1 MKLEAVD
8 PRNVNSVCIATV
20 VGVLGSRLR
29 LRLDGSDNKNDFWR
43 LVDSSEIKAV
53 GHCEANG
60 GMLQPPLGFRMN
72 ASSWPTFLS
81 KTLHGAEMAP
91 TEIFQPEPKTPKR
104 NIFKVGHKLEAVDKK
119 NPQLICCAT
128 VAAVKDDE
136 IHVTFDGWRGAFDYW
151 CKYDSRDIFTVGW
164 CAKSCH
170 PMQPP
175 GHKGRFDSTSSR
187 QRHARVNYT
196 LAQDK
201 ELKEATPVTAHF
213 HTQCKPGPFINPLK
227 LPVILTGPSH
237 QSLAKLCLQEVLS
250 ACRDTSQ
257 LSPVLFGME
266 GEVHIVTASSKNF
279 TVKIPVF
286 TKEKA
291 DEEMKGF
298 LESLMGACH
307 ACKNLITL
315 ELEPEQCEKCSGNE
329 NTPAHQQTVSS
340 ATPPKRQSKG
350 TESPIPK
357 RKKLSFPDSEPSTPV
372 TAPSTSVST
381 NSKTSSAKEAKPAA
395 TPIATTKHETKI
407 KEERVTPEL
416 PTFPEPETPQS
427 AGMGERSSEADLDKS
442 MDRPSSSASSPGPL
456 IPSGNINDWKIE
468 DVIQY
473 ISTAD
478 SSLAVHA
485 DLFRRHVSASN
496 IFVNVN
502 SCDFFQ
508 EIDGKALLLL
518 NSEMMMKYMDIK
530 LGPALKICNLVE
542 KVNNRSNRHRHMSH

>member
-8 PRNVNSVCIATV
+8 PRNVNSICIATV

-43 LVDSSEIKAV
+43 LVDSSEITPV
-53 GHCEANG
+53 GDCERSG

-91 TEIFQPEPKTPKR
+91 AEIFQPEPKTPKK
-104 NIFKVGHKLEAVDKK
+104 NFFKVGHKLEAVDKK

-151 CKYDSRDIFTVGW
+151 CKYDSRDIFAVGW

-175 GHKGRFDSTSSR
+175 GHKGRFDSISSR
-187 QRHARVNYT
+187 QRHARINYS
-196 LAQDK
+196 LADK

-286 TKEKA
+286 TRDKA
-291 DEEMKGF
+291 DDEMKGF

-315 ELEPEQCEKCSGNE
+315 SREPEQCEKCSGNE
-329 NTPAHQQTVSS
+329 NTPAHMTSTQS
-340 ATPPKRQSKG
+340 TPPKRQTKG
-350 TESPIPK
+350 SDSPIPK
-357 RKKLSFPDSEPSTPV
+357 RKKLSFPDSEPSTLISVPSSS
-372 TAPSTSVST
+372 APASAS
-381 NSKTSSAKEAKPAA
+381 NSKSSIVKEAKPAL
-395 TPIATTKHETKI
+395 TPVASSPQEIKI

-416 PTFPEPETPQS
+416 PTFEPETPQS
-427 AGMGERSSEADLDKS
+427 AGMGGRASDVDMDKS
-442 MDRPSSSASSPGPL
+442 MDCPSSSASSPGPS

-485 DLFRRHVSASN
+485 DLFRRHVSS
-496 IFVNVN
+496 
-502 SCDFFQ
+502 S
-508 EIDGKALLLL
+508 
-518 NSEMMMKYMDIK
+518 MMDE
-530 LGPALKICNLVE
+530 P
-542 KVNNRSNRHRHMSH
+542 

>member
-1 MKLEAVD
+1 MPAPPECFKQALLPPKNDYKIGMKLEAVD
-8 PRNVNSVCIATV
+8 PRNVNSICIATV

-43 LVDSSEIKAV
+43 LVDSSEIKPV
-53 GHCEANG
+53 GYCETNK

-72 ASSWPTFLS
+72 ASSWPSFLS
-81 KTLHGAEMAP
+81 KTLHDAEMAP
-91 TEIFQPEPKTPKR
+91 EEVFQPEPKTPKR
-104 NIFKVGHKLEAVDKK
+104 NLFKVGHKLEAVDKK

-151 CKYDSRDIFTVGW
+151 CKYDTRDIFPVGW

-201 ELKEATPVTAHF
+201 ELKEATPVTAYF
-213 HTQCKPGPFINPLK
+213 HTQCKAGPFINPLK
-227 LPVILTGPSH
+227 LPAILTGPSH
-237 QSLAKLCLQEVLS
+237 QSLAKLCIQEILS

-257 LSPVLFGME
+257 LSPVLFNMD

-279 TVKIPVF
+279 TVKIPPF
-286 TKEKA
+286 TKEKG
-291 DEEMKGF
+291 DEEIKGF
-298 LESLMGACH
+298 LESLLNACH
-307 ACKNLITL
+307 ACKNLISL
-315 ELEPEQCEKCSGNE
+315 SLEPEQCEKCSEKVE
-329 NTPAHQQTVSS
+329 NVSMNAS
-340 ATPPKRQSKG
+340 SSNAPSSTPPKRQTKG
-350 TESPIPK
+350 TDSPIPK
-357 RKKLSFPDSEPSTPV
+357 RKKLNFSEIESSTPI
-372 TAPSTSVST
+372 
-381 NSKTSSAKEAKPAA
+381 SAAVKHSLKDAKPIVS
-395 TPIATTKHETKI
+395 PIVSNIQETKI

-427 AGMGERSSEADLDKS
+427 SAEMRGVRGDMMLDAEK
-442 MDRPSSSASSPGPL
+442 REVECPSSSALSPT

-485 DLFRRHVSASN
+485 DLFRRHVS
-496 IFVNVN
+496 
-502 SCDFFQ
+502 
-508 EIDGKALLLL
+508 E
-518 NSEMMMKYMDIK
+518 K
-530 LGPALKICNLVE
+530 LIECLCE
-542 KVNNRSNRHRHMSH
+542 F

>member
-8 PRNVNSVCIATV
+8 PRNVNSICIATV
-20 VGVLGSRLR
+20 VGVLGSRLK

-53 GHCEANG
+53 GHCERNG

-72 ASSWPTFLS
+72 ASSWPMFLS

-91 TEIFQPEPKTPKR
+91 TEIFQPEPKTPKQ
-104 NIFKVGHKLEAVDKK
+104 NFFEIGLKLEAVDKK

-128 VAAVKDDE
+128 VSEMKDDE

-151 CKYDSRDIFTVGW
+151 CRYDSRDIFAVGW
-164 CAKSCH
+164 CAKSLH

-175 GHKGRFDSTSSR
+175 GHKGRFDASSSR

-196 LAQDK
+196 IAQDK

-213 HTQCKPGPFINPLK
+213 HTKCKSGRFINPSK

-237 QSLAKLCLQEVLS
+237 QSLARLCLQEVLS
-250 ACRDTSQ
+250 ACHDTSQ
-257 LSPVLFGME
+257 LSHVLFEMK
-266 GEVHIVTASSKNF
+266 GEAHILTASSKNF

-286 TKEKA
+286 TKDKA
-291 DEEMKGF
+291 DQEMKSF
-298 LESLMGACH
+298 LESLMAACH

-315 ELEPEQCEKCSGNE
+315 SREPEQCEKCIGND
-329 NTPAHQQTVSS
+329 NTLAHHTSTPV
-340 ATPPKRQSKG
+340 TPPKRQSKG
-350 TESPIPK
+350 TDSPIPK
-357 RKKLSFPDSEPSTPV
+357 RKKLSFHDSEPSTPV
-372 TAPSTSVST
+372 TASTTATSS
-381 NSKTSSAKEAKPAA
+381 SAKTSANAKASSAKEARPAV
-395 TPIATTKHETKI
+395 TPLVTITSPQEIKI

-427 AGMGERSSEADLDKS
+427 AGMGGRALDNDLDKS
-442 MDRPSSSASSPGPL
+442 MDCPSSSASSPGPS
-456 IPSGNINDWKIE
+456 IPNGNINDWKIE

-485 DLFRRHVSASN
+485 DLFRRHVS
-496 IFVNVN
+496 
-502 SCDFFQ
+502 
-508 EIDGKALLLL
+508 
-518 NSEMMMKYMDIK
+518 
-530 LGPALKICNLVE
+530 
-542 KVNNRSNRHRHMSH
+542 

>member
-1 MKLEAVD
+1 MGMKLEAVD
-8 PRNVNSVCIATV
+8 PRNVNSICIASV

-43 LVDSSEIKAV
+43 LVDSSEIKPV
-53 GHCEANG
+53 GHCESNG

-91 TEIFQPEPKTPKR
+91 KEIFQPEPRTPKR
-104 NIFKVGHKLEAVDKK
+104 NFFKVGHKLEAVDKK

-151 CKYDSRDIFTVGW
+151 CKYDSRDIFAVYW

-175 GHKGRFDSTSSR
+175 GNKGGFDSTSSR
-187 QRHARVNYT
+187 QRHARATNT
-196 LAQDK
+196 SASNK

-213 HTQCKPGPFINPLK
+213 HLQCKPGPFINPLK
-227 LPVILTGPSH
+227 LPVMLTGPSH

-257 LSPVLFGME
+257 LSPVLLDME
-266 GEVHIVTASSKNF
+266 GEANIVTASSQNF
-279 TVKIPVF
+279 MVKIPVF

-298 LESLMGACH
+298 LESLMSACH

-315 ELEPEQCEKCSGNE
+315 SFEPFGPEQCEKCSGNE
-329 NTPAHQQTVSS
+329 NTPAHQLTAPS
-340 ATPPKRQSKG
+340 TPPIGKRVSRG
-350 TESPIPK
+350 TDSPVSK
-357 RKKLSFPDSEPSTPV
+357 RKKLSFQDDEPKVPASAPTSPPPASSKKSAAEKEARPATTPV
-372 TAPSTSVST
+372 A
-381 NSKTSSAKEAKPAA
+381 SSPQE
-395 TPIATTKHETKI
+395 IKI
-407 KEERVTPEL
+407 KEERSTPEL

-427 AGMGERSSEADLDKS
+427 AGMGGRASDADLDKS
-442 MDRPSSSASSPGPL
+442 TDCPSSSASSPGPT
-456 IPSGNINDWKIE
+456 IPNGNISDWKIE

-478 SSLAVHA
+478 STLAVHS
-485 DLFRRHVSASN
+485 DLFRRHV
-496 IFVNVN
+496 
-502 SCDFFQ
+502 
-508 EIDGKALLLL
+508 
-518 NSEMMMKYMDIK
+518 
-530 LGPALKICNLVE
+530 
-542 KVNNRSNRHRHMSH
+542 R

>member
-1 MKLEAVD
+1 MAPPKNEFKIGMKLEAVD
-8 PRNVNSVCIATV
+8 PRNVNSICIATV

-53 GHCEANG
+53 GDCESNG

-91 TEIFQPEPKTPKR
+91 QEIFQPEPKTPKK
-104 NIFKVGHKLEAVDKK
+104 NFFKVGQKLEAVDKK

-151 CKYDSRDIFTVGW
+151 CRYDSRDIFHVGW

-187 QRHARVNYT
+187 QRHARVSYT
-196 LAQDK
+196 LAQDR

-237 QSLAKLCLQEVLS
+237 QSLAKLCLQEVLA

-279 TVKIPVF
+279 TVKIPIF

-291 DEEMKGF
+291 DEEMKNF
-298 LESLMGACH
+298 LESLMSACH
-307 ACKNLITL
+307 ACRNLITL
-315 ELEPEQCEKCSGNE
+315 SREPEQCEKCSGNE
-329 NTPAHQQTVSS
+329 NTPAHLSTL

-350 TESPIPK
+350 NDSPVPK
-357 RKKLSFPDSEPSTPV
+357 RKKLSFPDSEPSSPV
-372 TAPSTSVST
+372 TAPSSSSTSKSSST
-381 NSKTSSAKEAKPAA
+381 AKEAKPAV
-395 TPIATTKHETKI
+395 TPMTTNAQEAKI

-427 AGMGERSSEADLDKS
+427 AGMGGRSSDGDLDKS
-442 MDRPSSSASSPGPL
+442 MDCPSSSASSPGPL
-456 IPSGNINDWKIE
+456 IPSGCINDWKIE

-485 DLFRRHVSASN
+485 DLFRRHVSLFMRNLS
-496 IFVNVN
+496 VN
-502 SCDFFQ
+502 
-508 EIDGKALLLL
+508 LT
-518 NSEMMMKYMDIK
+518 
-530 LGPALKICNLVE
+530 LV
-542 KVNNRSNRHRHMSH
+542 VF

>member
-8 PRNVNSVCIATV
+8 PRNVNSICIATV

-43 LVDSSEIKAV
+43 LVDSSEIKTV
-53 GHCEANG
+53 GYCERNG

-91 TEIFQPEPKTPKR
+91 TEIFQPEPKTPKK
-104 NIFKVGHKLEAVDKK
+104 NFFKVGHKLEAVDKK

-151 CKYDSRDIFTVGW
+151 CNYDSRDIFAVGW

-187 QRHARVNYT
+187 QRHARVNFT

-291 DEEMKGF
+291 DEEMRGF

-315 ELEPEQCEKCSGNE
+315 YREPEQCEKCSGND
-329 NTPAHQQTVSS
+329 NTPSHQPPATGTS
-340 ATPPKRQSKG
+340 AATKRHSKG
-350 TESPIPK
+350 TDSPNPK
-357 RKKLSFPDSEPSTPV
+357 RKKLSFADSEPSIPV
-372 TAPSTSVST
+372 TAPVSSTSPS
-381 NSKTSSAKEAKPAA
+381 SSSTSSSVKPLKEAKPAV
-395 TPIATTKHETKI
+395 TPMVTSPQEIKI

-427 AGMGERSSEADLDKS
+427 AGMGSRSSDTDLEKS
-442 MDRPSSSASSPGPL
+442 NDCPSSSASSPGPL

-485 DLFRRHVSASN
+485 DLFRRHVRTKKSSH
-496 IFVNVN
+496 F
-502 SCDFFQ
+502 
-508 EIDGKALLLL
+508 IDIILI
-518 NSEMMMKYMDIK
+518 SF
-530 LGPALKICNLVE
+530 
-542 KVNNRSNRHRHMSH
+542 

>member
-8 PRNVNSVCIATV
+8 PRNVNSICIATV

-43 LVDSSEIKAV
+43 LVDSSEIKPV
-53 GHCEANG
+53 GDCERNK

-72 ASSWPTFLS
+72 ASSWPSFLS
-81 KTLHGAEMAP
+81 KTLYDAETAP
-91 TEIFQPEPKTPKR
+91 AEIFQPEPKTPKR
-104 NIFKVGHKLEAVDKK
+104 NLFEVGQKLEAVDKK

-151 CKYDSRDIFTVGW
+151 CKFDSRDIFPVGW

-175 GHKGRFDSTSSR
+175 GHKGRFDSSSR
-187 QRHARVNYT
+187 QRHARVNFT

-213 HTQCKPGPFINPLK
+213 HTQCKAGPFINPLK

-237 QSLAKLCLQEVLS
+237 QSLAKLCLQEILS

-257 LSPVLFGME
+257 LSPVLFNME

-279 TVKIPVF
+279 TVKIPIF
-286 TKEKA
+286 SKEKG
-291 DEEMKGF
+291 DDEMKNF
-298 LESLMGACH
+298 LESLLSACYS
-307 ACKNLITL
+307 CKNLITL
-315 ELEPEQCEKCSGNE
+315 SREPEQCEKCSE
-329 NTPAHQQTVSS
+329 KSIESAALSSTPITS
-340 ATPPKRQSKG
+340 PKRHSTSKG
-350 TESPIPK
+350 TDSPIPK
-357 RKKLSFPDSEPSTPV
+357 RKKLLFSSDSEPTTPASATKSSSLSGSISVKDSKPIVSPVV
-372 TAPSTSVST
+372 T
-381 NSKTSSAKEAKPAA
+381 NLQ
-395 TPIATTKHETKI
+395 ETKI

-427 AGMGERSSEADLDKS
+427 AEMRGRSSDIRNSSDIDTDKS
-442 MDRPSSSASSPGPL
+442 MDCPSNNASSPGPT

-485 DLFRRHVSASN
+485 DLFRRHVSQ
-496 IFVNVN
+496 
-502 SCDFFQ
+502 CD
-508 EIDGKALLLL
+508 
-518 NSEMMMKYMDIK
+518 KYF
-530 LGPALKICNLVE
+530 
-542 KVNNRSNRHRHMSH
+542 

>member
-8 PRNVNSVCIATV
+8 PRNVNSICIATV

-53 GHCEANG
+53 GHCERNG

-91 TEIFQPEPKTPKR
+91 EEIFQPEPKTPKR
-104 NIFKVGHKLEAVDKK
+104 NLFKVGHKLEAVDKK

-136 IHVTFDGWRGAFDYW
+136 IFVTFDGWRGAFDYW
-151 CKYDSRDIFTVGW
+151 CRYDSREIFAVSW

-187 QRHARVNYT
+187 QRHARVNFT

-201 ELKEATPVTAHF
+201 ELKEATPVTAFF

-227 LPVILTGPSH
+227 LPKKQLTGASH
-237 QSLAKLCLQEVLS
+237 QKLAKLCLEEVLS

-266 GEVHIVTASSKNF
+266 GEVHIITASSKNF

-291 DEEMKGF
+291 DDEMKGF

-307 ACKNLITL
+307 ACKHLITL
-315 ELEPEQCEKCSGNE
+315 SKGPDQCDNCSGNE
-329 NTPAHQQTVSS
+329 NTPAHQSS
-340 ATPPKRQSKG
+340 TSVTPPKRQSKG
-350 TESPIPK
+350 TDSPVPK
-357 RKKLSFPDSEPSTPV
+357 RQKLSFGDSEPLTTV
-372 TAPSTSVST
+372 TAPSTSTSSSANT
-381 NSKTSSAKEAKPAA
+381 KTSSSKEASRPAM
-395 TPIATTKHETKI
+395 TPMVTVPQEIKI

-427 AGMGERSSEADLDKS
+427 AGMGGRSLDNDLDKS
-442 MDRPSSSASSPGPL
+442 MDCPSSSNASSPAPS

-485 DLFRRHVSASN
+485 DLFRRHVR
-496 IFVNVN
+496 F
-502 SCDFFQ
+502 
-508 EIDGKALLLL
+508 K
-518 NSEMMMKYMDIK
+518 K
-530 LGPALKICNLVE
+530 LF
-542 KVNNRSNRHRHMSH
+542 

>member
-1 MKLEAVD
+1 MKLEAID

-43 LVDSSEIKAV
+43 LVDSSEIKPV
-53 GHCEANG
+53 GYCETNK

-72 ASSWPTFLS
+72 ASSWPSFLS

-91 TEIFQPEPKTPKR
+91 AEIFQPEPKTPKR
-104 NIFKVGHKLEAVDKK
+104 NLFKVGHKLEAVDKK

-151 CKYDSRDIFTVGW
+151 CKYDTRDIFPVGW

-187 QRHARVNYT
+187 QRHARVSYT

-201 ELKEATPVTAHF
+201 ELKEATPVTAYF
-213 HTQCKPGPFINPLK
+213 HTQCKAGPFINPLK
-227 LPVILTGPSH
+227 LPAILTGPSH
-237 QSLAKLCLQEVLS
+237 QSLAKLCIQEILS

-257 LSPVLFGME
+257 LSPVLFNME
-266 GEVHIVTASSKNF
+266 GDTHILTASSKNF
-279 TVKIPVF
+279 TVKIPPF
-286 TKEKA
+286 TKEKEKA
-291 DEEMKGF
+291 NEELKNF
-298 LESLMGACH
+298 FESLLNACH
-307 ACKNLITL
+307 ACKNLISLT
-315 ELEPEQCEKCSGNE
+315 LEPEQCEKCSE
-329 NTPAHQQTVSS
+329 KLESSTVASTSS
-340 ATPPKRQSKG
+340 TVTTTHAPSTPPKRQSKG
-350 TESPIPK
+350 NDSPIPK
-357 RKKLSFPDSEPSTPV
+357 RKKLNFSE
-372 TAPSTSVST
+372 AETS
-381 NSKTSSAKEAKPAA
+381 
-395 TPIATTKHETKI
+395 TPIAVPPKIPTKDSKSIVSPVVSNIQETKI

-427 AGMGERSSEADLDKS
+427 SADMRGGGRPSDVEVEKRET
-442 MDRPSSSASSPGPL
+442 DCPSSSASSPGPT
-456 IPSGNINDWKIE
+456 IPNGNINDWKIE

-485 DLFRRHVSASN
+485 DLFRRHVRFN
-496 IFVNVN
+496 
-502 SCDFFQ
+502 
-508 EIDGKALLLL
+508 
-518 NSEMMMKYMDIK
+518 
-530 LGPALKICNLVE
+530 
-542 KVNNRSNRHRHMSH
+542 

>member
-8 PRNVNSVCIATV
+8 PRNVNSVCIASV

-43 LVDSSEIKAV
+43 LVDSSEIKPV
-53 GHCEANG
+53 GFCERNN

-81 KTLHGAEMAP
+81 KTLHDAEMAP
-91 TEIFQPEPKTPKR
+91 LEIFQPEPKTPKK
-104 NIFKVGHKLEAVDKK
+104 NFFKVGQKLEAVDKK

-151 CKYDSRDIFTVGW
+151 CKYDSRDIFPVGW
-164 CAKSCH
+164 CTKSCH

-175 GHKGRFDSTSSR
+175 GHKGRYDSTSSR
-187 QRHARVNYT
+187 QRHARVNFS

-201 ELKEATPVTAHF
+201 EMKEATPVTAHF
-213 HTQCKPGPFINPLK
+213 HTQCKAGPFINPLK

-237 QSLAKLCLQEVLS
+237 QSLAKLCIQEVLS
-250 ACRDTSQ
+250 ACRDTNP
-257 LSPVLFGME
+257 LTPGLLNNME
-266 GEVHIVTASSKNF
+266 GEVHIITTSSKSF

-291 DEEMKGF
+291 DEEMKNF
-298 LESLMGACH
+298 LESLLGACH
-307 ACKNLITL
+307 SCKNLITL
-315 ELEPEQCEKCSGNE
+315 EVEPEICDKCSGND
-329 NTPAHQQTVSS
+329 NTPSHQQQPAS
-340 ATPPKRQSKG
+340 TPPKRQSKG
-350 TESPIPK
+350 TDSPIPK
-357 RKKLSFPDSEPSTPV
+357 RKKLSFPDSEPSIPV
-372 TAPSTSVST
+372 APPVASLKE
-381 NSKTSSAKEAKPAA
+381 SKTAL
-395 TPIATTKHETKI
+395 TPMITPSETKI

-427 AGMGERSSEADLDKS
+427 AGMGGRSPDADLDKS
-442 MDRPSSSASSPGPL
+442 NDCPSSSASSPGPM
-456 IPSGNINDWKIE
+456 IPNGSINDWKIE

-485 DLFRRHVSASN
+485 DLFRRHVSLTIYHRILFLIEFH
-496 IFVNVN
+496 IF
-502 SCDFFQ
+502 
-508 EIDGKALLLL
+508 
-518 NSEMMMKYMDIK
+518 
-530 LGPALKICNLVE
+530 
-542 KVNNRSNRHRHMSH
+542 

>member
-8 PRNVNSVCIATV
+8 PRNVNSICIATV

-53 GHCEANG
+53 GDCERNG

-104 NIFKVGHKLEAVDKK
+104 NNFKVGHKLEAVDKK

-128 VAAVKDDE
+128 VAAVKDNE

-151 CKYDSRDIFTVGW
+151 CKYDSRDIFAVGW
-164 CAKSCH
+164 CARSCH

-187 QRHARVNYT
+187 QRHARANFT
-196 LAQDK
+196 LAQDI

-298 LESLMGACH
+298 FESLMGACH

-315 ELEPEQCEKCSGNE
+315 YRDPEQCEKCSGNE
-329 NTPAHQQTVSS
+329 NLPPHLQPVTLQ
-340 ATPPKRQSKG
+340 PKRQSKG
-350 TESPIPK
+350 SDSPIPK
-357 RKKLSFPDSEPSTPV
+357 RKKLSFSDSEPSNP
-372 TAPSTSVST
+372 VST
-381 NSKTSSAKEAKPAA
+381 PSSSASSSSKNTSTKEAKPVV
-395 TPIATTKHETKI
+395 TPVVSNIQEIKI

-427 AGMGERSSEADLDKS
+427 AGMGGRISDTDLDKS
-442 MDRPSSSASSPGPL
+442 MDCLSGNASSPGPL
-456 IPSGNINDWKIE
+456 IPNGHINDWKIE

-478 SSLAVHA
+478 NSLAVHA
-485 DLFRRHVSASN
+485 DLFRRHVR
-496 IFVNVN
+496 I
-502 SCDFFQ
+502 
-508 EIDGKALLLL
+508 L
-518 NSEMMMKYMDIK
+518 
-530 LGPALKICNLVE
+530 
-542 KVNNRSNRHRHMSH
+542 MSF

>member
-8 PRNVNSVCIATV
+8 PRNVNSICIATV

-43 LVDSSEIKAV
+43 LVDSSEIKPV
-53 GHCEANG
+53 GYCESNK

-72 ASSWPTFLS
+72 ASSWPSFLS
-81 KTLHGAEMAP
+81 KTLHDAETAP
-91 TEIFQPEPKTPKR
+91 PEIFIPEPKTPKR
-104 NIFKVGHKLEAVDKK
+104 NLFKVGHKLEAVDKK

-151 CKYDSRDIFTVGW
+151 CKYDTRDIFPVGW

-201 ELKEATPVTAHF
+201 ELKEATPVTAYF
-213 HTQCKPGPFINPLK
+213 HTQCKAGPFINPLK
-227 LPVILTGPSH
+227 LPAILTGPSH
-237 QSLAKLCLQEVLS
+237 QSLAKLCIQEILS

-257 LSPVLFGME
+257 LSPVLFNMDGD
-266 GEVHIVTASSKNF
+266 VHIVTASSKNF
-279 TVKIPVF
+279 TVKIPPF

-291 DEEMKGF
+291 NEEMKNF
-298 LESLMGACH
+298 LESLLNACH
-307 ACKNLITL
+307 ACKNVITL
-315 ELEPEQCEKCSGNE
+315 SLEPEQCEKCSEKLE
-329 NTPAHQQTVSS
+329 NSTNNNNNNNSSSSISNAVSN
-340 ATPPKRQSKG
+340 TPPKRQNQSKG
-350 TESPIPK
+350 TDSPIPK
-357 RKKLSFPDSEPSTPV
+357 RKKLNFSEIESSTPIS
-372 TAPSTSVST
+372 APVKISSKETKPIVSPIVS
-381 NSKTSSAKEAKPAA
+381 NVQEA
-395 TPIATTKHETKI
+395 KI

-427 AGMGERSSEADLDKS
+427 SAEMRGGRASDCDVEKREVEC
-442 MDRPSSSASSPGPL
+442 PSSSASSPGPT

-485 DLFRRHVSASN
+485 DLFRRHVRN
-496 IFVNVN
+496 F
-502 SCDFFQ
+502 
-508 EIDGKALLLL
+508 
-518 NSEMMMKYMDIK
+518 IK
-530 LGPALKICNLVE
+530 FNLIHFYLFSFYFSFLGN
-542 KVNNRSNRHRHMSH
+542 

>member
-8 PRNVNSVCIATV
+8 PRNVNSICIATV

-43 LVDSSEIKAV
+43 LVDSSEIKPV
-53 GHCEANG
+53 GDCETNK

-72 ASSWPTFLS
+72 ASSWPSFLS

-91 TEIFQPEPKTPKR
+91 GEIFQPEPKTPKR
-104 NIFKVGHKLEAVDKK
+104 NLFKVGHKLEAVDKK

-151 CKYDSRDIFTVGW
+151 CKYDTRDIFPVGW

-201 ELKEATPVTAHF
+201 ELKEATPVTAYF
-213 HTQCKPGPFINPLK
+213 HTQCKAGPFINPLK
-227 LPVILTGPSH
+227 LPAILTGPSH
-237 QSLAKLCLQEVLS
+237 QSLAKLCIQEILS

-257 LSPVLFGME
+257 LSPVLFNME

-279 TVKIPVF
+279 TVKIPPF
-286 TKEKA
+286 TKDRA
-291 DEEMKGF
+291 NEEMKGF
-298 LESLMGACH
+298 LESLLNACH
-307 ACKNLITL
+307 SCKNLISL
-315 ELEPEQCEKCSGNE
+315 AREPEQCEKCSEKIE
-329 NTPAHQQTVSS
+329 NVSLNNS
-340 ATPPKRQSKG
+340 NTAAPTTTPPKRQAKG
-350 TESPIPK
+350 AESPIPK
-357 RKKLSFPDSEPSTPV
+357 RKKLNFSDIETSTPLS
-372 TAPSTSVST
+372 APTKISVKD
-381 NSKTSSAKEAKPAA
+381 SKPVISPVVSK
-395 TPIATTKHETKI
+395 IQETKI

-427 AGMGERSSEADLDKS
+427 SAEMRGGRASDIEVEKRDVEC
-442 MDRPSSSASSPGPL
+442 PSSSASSPGPT

-478 SSLAVHA
+478 NSLAVHA
-485 DLFRRHVSASN
+485 DLFRRHVSA
-496 IFVNVN
+496 I
-502 SCDFFQ
+502 
-508 EIDGKALLLL
+508 IA
-518 NSEMMMKYMDIK
+518 
-530 LGPALKICNLVE
+530 
-542 KVNNRSNRHRHMSH
+542 

>member
-8 PRNVNSVCIATV
+8 PRNVNSICIATV

-53 GHCEANG
+53 GDCERNG

-104 NIFKVGHKLEAVDKK
+104 NVFKVGHKLEAVDKK

-151 CKYDSRDIFTVGW
+151 CNYDSRDIFAVGW

-187 QRHARVNYT
+187 QRHARVNFS

-201 ELKEATPVTAHF
+201 ELKEAIPVTAHF

-237 QSLAKLCLQEVLS
+237 QSLAKLCLQEVLA
-250 ACRDTSQ
+250 ACRDTTQ
-257 LSPVLFGME
+257 LTPVLFGME

-291 DEEMKGF
+291 DDEMRGF
-298 LESLMGACH
+298 LESLMGACR

-315 ELEPEQCEKCSGNE
+315 SREPEQCEKCSGNE
-329 NTPAHQQTVSS
+329 NTPAHLIPS
-340 ATPPKRQSKG
+340 TPPKRRLG
-350 TESPIPK
+350 TDSPIPK

-372 TAPSTSVST
+372 STPSSPSTSSSSL
-381 NSKTSSAKEAKPAA
+381 NSKSTTSKEATRPAA
-395 TPIATTKHETKI
+395 TPVNTSPQEIKI

-427 AGMGERSSEADLDKS
+427 AGMGGRESDADLDKNS
-442 MDRPSSSASSPGPL
+442 MDCQSSSASSLSPL

-485 DLFRRHVSASN
+485 DLFRRHVS
-496 IFVNVN
+496 
-502 SCDFFQ
+502 C
-508 EIDGKALLLL
+508 
-518 NSEMMMKYMDIK
+518 
-530 LGPALKICNLVE
+530 
-542 KVNNRSNRHRHMSH
+542 

>member
-1 MKLEAVD
+1 
-8 PRNVNSVCIATV
+8 
-20 VGVLGSRLR
+20 
-29 LRLDGSDNKNDFWR
+29 
-43 LVDSSEIKAV
+43 
-53 GHCEANG
+53 
-60 GMLQPPLGFRMN
+60 
-72 ASSWPTFLS
+72 
-81 KTLHGAEMAP
+81 
-91 TEIFQPEPKTPKR
+91 
-104 NIFKVGHKLEAVDKK
+104 
-119 NPQLICCAT
+119 
-128 VAAVKDDE
+128 
-136 IHVTFDGWRGAFDYW
+136 
-151 CKYDSRDIFTVGW
+151 
-164 CAKSCH
+164 
-170 PMQPP
+170 MQPP

-291 DEEMKGF
+291 DDEMKGF
-298 LESLMGACH
+298 LESLMAACH
-307 ACKNLITL
+307 ACRNLITL
-315 ELEPEQCEKCSGNE
+315 SLEPEQCEKCSGNE
-329 NTPAHQQTVSS
+329 NTPAHQLLSS
-340 ATPPKRQSKG
+340 ATPPKRHAKG

-357 RKKLSFPDSEPSTPV
+357 RKKLSFNESEPSTPI
-372 TAPSTSVST
+372 TAPTTNTS
-381 NSKTSSAKEAKPAA
+381 NSKPSSAKEAKPAT
-395 TPIATTKHETKI
+395 TPIATAKQETKI

-427 AGMGERSSEADLDKS
+427 AGMGGRTSDGDLDKS
-442 MDRPSSSASSPGPL
+442 MDCPSSSASSPGPL
-456 IPSGNINDWKIE
+456 IPSGHINDWKIE

-485 DLFRRHVSASN
+485 DLFRRHVRNKLRVFTCCESN
-496 IFVNVN
+496 FISIFLTGN
-502 SCDFFQ
+502 
-508 EIDGKALLLL
+508 
-518 NSEMMMKYMDIK
+518 
-530 LGPALKICNLVE
+530 
-542 KVNNRSNRHRHMSH
+542 

>member
-8 PRNVNSVCIATV
+8 PRNVNSICIATV

-43 LVDSSEIKAV
+43 LVDSSEIKPV
-53 GHCEANG
+53 GYCESNK

-72 ASSWPTFLS
+72 ASSWPSFLS

-91 TEIFQPEPKTPKR
+91 PEIFQPEPKTPKR
-104 NIFKVGHKLEAVDKK
+104 NLFKVGHKLEAVDKK

-151 CKYDSRDIFTVGW
+151 CKYDTRDIFPVGW

-201 ELKEATPVTAHF
+201 ELKEATPVTAYF
-213 HTQCKPGPFINPLK
+213 HTQCKAGPFINPLK
-227 LPVILTGPSH
+227 LPAILTGPSH
-237 QSLAKLCLQEVLS
+237 QSLAKLCIQEILS

-257 LSPVLFGME
+257 LSPVLFNMD

-279 TVKIPVF
+279 TVKIPPF
-286 TKEKA
+286 TKDKA
-291 DEEMKGF
+291 DEEMKNF
-298 LESLMGACH
+298 LESLLNACH
-307 ACKNLITL
+307 SCKNLISLT
-315 ELEPEQCEKCSGNE
+315 LEPEQCEKCSEKLE
-329 NTPAHQQTVSS
+329 NTTINASS
-340 ATPPKRQSKG
+340 SSTSNAPATPPTKRQSKG
-350 TESPIPK
+350 TDSPIPK
-357 RKKLSFPDSEPSTPV
+357 RKKLNFSDIETSTPIS
-372 TAPSTSVST
+372 APSV
-381 NSKTSSAKEAKPAA
+381 KLIAKETKPIVAPVA
-395 TPIATTKHETKI
+395 SHLQETKI

-427 AGMGERSSEADLDKS
+427 AEMRGGRVSDIEMDKREADC
-442 MDRPSSSASSPGPL
+442 PSSSASSPGPT
-456 IPSGNINDWKIE
+456 IPNGNINDWKIE

-485 DLFRRHVSASN
+485 DLFRRHVN
-496 IFVNVN
+496 KFVI
-502 SCDFFQ
+502 S
-508 EIDGKALLLL
+508 I
-518 NSEMMMKYMDIK
+518 
-530 LGPALKICNLVE
+530 
-542 KVNNRSNRHRHMSH
+542 

>member
-8 PRNVNSVCIATV
+8 PRNVNSICIATV

-43 LVDSSEIKAV
+43 LVDSSEIKPV
-53 GHCEANG
+53 GDCERNK

-72 ASSWPTFLS
+72 ASSWPSFLS
-81 KTLHGAEMAP
+81 KTLYGAEMAP
-91 TEIFQPEPKTPKR
+91 GEIFQPEPKTPKR

-128 VAAVKDDE
+128 VAAVKDNE

-151 CKYDSRDIFTVGW
+151 CCYDSRDIFPVGW

-213 HTQCKPGPFINPLK
+213 HTQCKAGPFINPLK

-237 QSLAKLCLQEVLS
+237 QSLAKLCIQEILS

-257 LSPVLFGME
+257 LSPVLFNMD

-279 TVKIPVF
+279 TVKIPMF
-286 TKEKA
+286 TKEKGN
-291 DEEMKGF
+291 EEMKNF
-298 LESLMGACH
+298 LESLLTACH
-307 ACKNLITL
+307 SCKNLITL
-315 ELEPEQCEKCSGNE
+315 SLEPEQCEKCSE
-329 NTPAHQQTVSS
+329 KVETSTSS
-340 ATPPKRQSKG
+340 THVTTTSLTTTHHHHHHHTAPSTPPKRQSKG
-350 TESPIPK
+350 TDSPIPK
-357 RKKLSFPDSEPSTPV
+357 RKKLVFNESEPSTPA
-372 TAPSTSVST
+372 T
-381 NSKTSSAKEAKPAA
+381 TSSNTPVTTTSTTTSATSNVKESKPIVSPAV
-395 TPIATTKHETKI
+395 TNVQETKI

-427 AGMGERSSEADLDKS
+427 AEMRSGRSSDIRSSSEIEIDKS
-442 MDRPSSSASSPGPL
+442 ADCPSSSASSPGPT

-485 DLFRRHVSASN
+485 DLFRRHVSIEIVLDFSKGVARKIVNPMLAS
-496 IFVNVN
+496 
-502 SCDFFQ
+502 
-508 EIDGKALLLL
+508 
-518 NSEMMMKYMDIK
+518 
-530 LGPALKICNLVE
+530 ICV
-542 KVNNRSNRHRHMSH
+542 

>member
-8 PRNVNSVCIATV
+8 PRNVNSICIATV

-53 GHCEANG
+53 GDCERNG

-104 NIFKVGHKLEAVDKK
+104 NNFKVGHKLEAVDKK

-151 CKYDSRDIFTVGW
+151 CKYDSRDIFAVGW
-164 CAKSCH
+164 CARSCH

-187 QRHARVNYT
+187 QRHARANFT
-196 LAQDK
+196 LAQDI

-213 HTQCKPGPFINPLK
+213 HTQCKPGPYINPLK

-257 LSPVLFGME
+257 LQPVLFGME

-315 ELEPEQCEKCSGNE
+315 HREPEQCEKCSGNE
-329 NTPAHQQTVSS
+329 NIPSHLQPASNSVQ
-340 ATPPKRQSKG
+340 PKRQSKG
-350 TESPIPK
+350 SDSPVPK
-357 RKKLSFPDSEPSTPV
+357 RKKLSFSDSEQSTPIA
-372 TAPSTSVST
+372 TPSSSSSSSSHNT
-381 NSKTSSAKEAKPAA
+381 SAKEAKPVVA
-395 TPIATTKHETKI
+395 PVVSNPQEIKI

-427 AGMGERSSEADLDKS
+427 AGMGGRLSDTDLDKS
-442 MDRPSSSASSPGPL
+442 MDCPSSSASSPSPL
-456 IPSGNINDWKIE
+456 IPSGHINDWKIE

-485 DLFRRHVSASN
+485 DLFRRHVR
-496 IFVNVN
+496 IM
-502 SCDFFQ
+502 Q
-508 EIDGKALLLL
+508 L
-518 NSEMMMKYMDIK
+518 NLSE
-530 LGPALKICNLVE
+530 L
-542 KVNNRSNRHRHMSH
+542 

>member
-1 MKLEAVD
+1 MPAPPECFKQALHPPKNEFKIGMKLEAVD

-43 LVDSSEIKAV
+43 LVDSNEIKEV
-53 GHCEANG
+53 GNCHKSG

-72 ASSWPTFLS
+72 ASSWPTFLT
-81 KTLHGAEMAP
+81 KTLHDAEKAP
-91 TEIFQPEPKTPKR
+91 VEIFQPEPKTPKR
-104 NIFKVGHKLEAVDKK
+104 NFFKVGHKLEAVDKK

-151 CKYDSRDIFTVGW
+151 CKYDSRDIFAVGW

-175 GHKGRFDSTSSR
+175 GHKGRFDSSSSR
-187 QRHARVNYT
+187 QRHSRGQFSS
-196 LAQDK
+196 AQDK

-213 HTQCKPGPFINPLK
+213 HTQCKSGQFLNSSK
-227 LPVILTGPSH
+227 LPAILTGPSH

-250 ACRDTSQ
+250 ACRDTSL
-257 LSPVLFGME
+257 LSPVLFDME

-286 TKEKA
+286 TKDKA
-291 DEEMKGF
+291 DEEMKNF
-298 LESLMGACH
+298 LESLTSACR

-315 ELEPEQCEKCSGNE
+315 SLEPEICEKCSGNDHAQ
-329 NTPAHQQTVSS
+329 P
-340 ATPPKRQSKG
+340 TPPKRPSKG
-350 TESPIPK
+350 TDSPVPK
-357 RKKLSFPDSEPSTPV
+357 RKKLFIDSESSTTASLTSSTKSSSVASSTPAVTPSTII
-372 TAPSTSVST
+372 T
-381 NSKTSSAKEAKPAA
+381 NPQ
-395 TPIATTKHETKI
+395 ETKI

-416 PTFPEPETPQS
+416 PTFPEPETPQTS
-427 AGMGERSSEADLDKS
+427 AGMGGRASLLEMRRSSDVDLDRS
-442 MDRPSSSASSPGPL
+442 LDCPSSSASSPGPM
-456 IPSGNINDWKIE
+456 IPNGNINDWKIE

-478 SSLAVHA
+478 STLAVHA
-485 DLFRRHVSASN
+485 DLFRRHVS
-496 IFVNVN
+496 
-502 SCDFFQ
+502 C
-508 EIDGKALLLL
+508 EI
-518 NSEMMMKYMDIK
+518 YF
-530 LGPALKICNLVE
+530 PLKTV
-542 KVNNRSNRHRHMSH
+542 

>member
-43 LVDSSEIKAV
+43 LVDSSEIKPV
-53 GHCEANG
+53 GYCEGNN

-81 KTLHGAEMAP
+81 KTLHEAEMAP
-91 TEIFQPEPKTPKR
+91 ADIFQPEPKTPKK
-104 NIFKVGHKLEAVDKK
+104 NLFKVGQKLEAVDKK

-151 CKYDSRDIFTVGW
+151 CKYDSRDIFCVGW
-164 CAKSCH
+164 CSKSCH

-187 QRHARVNYT
+187 QRHARVNFT

-213 HTQCKPGPFINPLK
+213 HTQCRAGPFINPLK

-237 QSLAKLCLQEVLS
+237 QSLAKLCIQEVLS
-250 ACRDTSQ
+250 ACRDTTQ
-257 LSPVLFGME
+257 LSPVLFNME
-266 GEVHIVTASSKNF
+266 GEVHIVTTSSKNF

-291 DEEMKGF
+291 DEEIKSF
-298 LESLMGACH
+298 LESLLSACH
-307 ACKNLITL
+307 ACKNMITL
-315 ELEPEQCEKCSGNE
+315 SREPEICEKCNGND
-329 NTPAHQQTVSS
+329 NTPAHQQPPPI
-340 ATPPKRQSKG
+340 PPKRNTKG
-350 TESPIPK
+350 TDSPIPK
-357 RKKLSFPDSEPSTPV
+357 RKKLSFPDPEPLIPT
-372 TAPSTSVST
+372 
-381 NSKTSSAKEAKPAA
+381 
-395 TPIATTKHETKI
+395 ATTASVNLTKESKSALTPLITPAETKI
-407 KEERVTPEL
+407 KEERITPEL

-427 AGMGERSSEADLDKS
+427 AGMGGGRQSDVDLDKS
-442 MDRPSSSASSPGPL
+442 IDCPSSSASSPGPT
-456 IPSGNINDWKIE
+456 IPNGSLDDWKIE

-478 SSLAVHA
+478 SSLAIHA
-485 DLFRRHVSASN
+485 DLFRRHVSCIIWNA
-496 IFVNVN
+496 
-502 SCDFFQ
+502 
-508 EIDGKALLLL
+508 EID
-518 NSEMMMKYMDIK
+518 
-530 LGPALKICNLVE
+530 
-542 KVNNRSNRHRHMSH
+542 

>member
-1 MKLEAVD
+1 MGMKLEAVD
-8 PRNVNSVCIATV
+8 PRNVNSICIATV
-20 VGVLGSRLR
+20 VGVLGSRLK

-43 LVDSSEIKAV
+43 LVDSSEIKPV
-53 GHCEANG
+53 GDCETNG

-91 TEIFQPEPKTPKR
+91 AKIFITEPKTPKK
-104 NIFKVGHKLEAVDKK
+104 NFFKVGHKLEAVDKK
-119 NPQLICCAT
+119 NPSLICCAT

-151 CKYDSRDIFTVGW
+151 CRYDSRDIFAVGW

-170 PMQPP
+170 PVQPP
-175 GHKGRFDSTSSR
+175 GHKGRFDPISSR
-187 QRHARVNYT
+187 QRHARPNFT

-237 QSLAKLCLQEVLS
+237 QSLAKLCLTEVLS
-250 ACRDTSQ
+250 ACRDTTQ

-266 GEVHIVTASSKNF
+266 GEVHIITASSKNF

-286 TKEKA
+286 TREKA
-291 DEEMKGF
+291 DEEMNNF
-298 LESLMGACH
+298 LESLMAACH

-315 ELEPEQCEKCSGNE
+315 SLEPEQCEKCSGNE
-329 NTPAHQQTVSS
+329 NMPAHMMPAAAS
-340 ATPPKRQSKG
+340 TPPKRQVKG
-350 TESPIPK
+350 SESPVPK
-357 RKKLSFPDSEPSTPV
+357 RKKLSFPDSEPTSPV
-372 TAPSTSVST
+372 TAPASSSATSTSTKPST
-381 NSKTSSAKEAKPAA
+381 AKEAKQAVSPAVP
-395 TPIATTKHETKI
+395 TSPQEIKI

-427 AGMGERSSEADLDKS
+427 AGMGSRMSDGDLDKS
-442 MDRPSSSASSPGPL
+442 MDRPSSSASSPGPS
-456 IPSGNINDWKIE
+456 IPSGHINDWKIE

-478 SSLAVHA
+478 NSLAVHA
-485 DLFRRHVSASN
+485 DLFRRHVSL
-496 IFVNVN
+496 
-502 SCDFFQ
+502 Q
-508 EIDGKALLLL
+508 
-518 NSEMMMKYMDIK
+518 
-530 LGPALKICNLVE
+530 
-542 KVNNRSNRHRHMSH
+542 NRSRTEISFISSRKSMARLCFCSTQR

>member
-8 PRNVNSVCIATV
+8 PRNVNSICIATV

-43 LVDSSEIKAV
+43 LVDSSEIKPV
-53 GHCEANG
+53 GDCERNK

-72 ASSWPTFLS
+72 ASSWPSFLS
-81 KTLHGAEMAP
+81 KTLYGAEMAP
-91 TEIFQPEPKTPKR
+91 LEIFQPEPKTPKR
-104 NIFKVGHKLEAVDKK
+104 NVFKVGHKLEAVDKK

-128 VAAVKDDE
+128 VAAVKDNE

-151 CKYDSRDIFTVGW
+151 CSYDSRDIFPVGW

-213 HTQCKPGPFINPLK
+213 HTQCKAGPFINPLR

-237 QSLAKLCLQEVLS
+237 QSLAKLCIQEILS

-257 LSPVLFGME
+257 LSPVLFSME

-279 TVKIPVF
+279 TVKIPLF
-286 TKEKA
+286 TKDKGN
-291 DEEMKGF
+291 EEMKNF
-298 LESLMGACH
+298 LESLLSACH

-315 ELEPEQCEKCSGNE
+315 SLEPEQCEKCSE
-329 NTPAHQQTVSS
+329 KVEASSTATTTATTNTSLTTAAPS
-340 ATPPKRQSKG
+340 TPPKRTSAKG
-350 TESPIPK
+350 SDSPVPK
-357 RKKLSFPDSEPSTPV
+357 RKKLVFPDSEPSTPID
-372 TAPSTSVST
+372 TSTPAGTPAT
-381 NSKTSSAKEAKPAA
+381 NSIKESKSIVSPVANS
-395 TPIATTKHETKI
+395 IQETKI

-427 AGMGERSSEADLDKS
+427 SADMRGRVSDIRRSSELDTDKS
-442 MDRPSSSASSPGPL
+442 LDCPSSSASSPGPMI

-485 DLFRRHVSASN
+485 DLFRRHVSL
-496 IFVNVN
+496 
-502 SCDFFQ
+502 Q
-508 EIDGKALLLL
+508 L
-518 NSEMMMKYMDIK
+518 
-530 LGPALKICNLVE
+530 
-542 KVNNRSNRHRHMSH
+542 R

>member
-8 PRNVNSVCIATV
+8 PRNVNSICIATV

-53 GHCEANG
+53 GDCERNG

-104 NIFKVGHKLEAVDKK
+104 NFFKVGHKLEAVDKK

-175 GHKGRFDSTSSR
+175 GHKGRFDSNSSR
-187 QRHARVNYT
+187 QRHARVNFT

-213 HTQCKPGPFINPLK
+213 HTQCKSGPFINSLK

-237 QSLAKLCLQEVLS
+237 QSLAKLCLQEVLA

-286 TKEKA
+286 TKERA

-307 ACKNLITL
+307 ACRNLITL
-315 ELEPEQCEKCSGNE
+315 SRDPEQCEKCSGSESNQ
-329 NTPAHQQTVSS
+329 PVPP
-340 ATPPKRQSKG
+340 ATPPKRSSKG
-350 TESPIPK
+350 ADSPIPK
-357 RKKLSFPDSEPSTPV
+357 RKKLSFHDSEPSTPISS
-372 TAPSTSVST
+372 PSSSSTSKSLL
-381 NSKTSSAKEAKPAA
+381 AKETKPAV
-395 TPIATTKHETKI
+395 TPMVTNLPDTKI

-427 AGMGERSSEADLDKS
+427 AGMGGRSSDADMDKS
-442 MDRPSSSASSPGPL
+442 MDCTSSSASSPGPL
-456 IPSGNINDWKIE
+456 IPSGHINDWKIE

-478 SSLAVHA
+478 CSLAVHA
-485 DLFRRHVSASN
+485 DLFRRHVSW
-496 IFVNVN
+496 V
-502 SCDFFQ
+502 
-508 EIDGKALLLL
+508 
-518 NSEMMMKYMDIK
+518 
-530 LGPALKICNLVE
+530 
-542 KVNNRSNRHRHMSH
+542 

>member
-8 PRNVNSVCIATV
+8 PRNVNSICIATV

-43 LVDSSEIKAV
+43 LVDSSEIKPV
-53 GHCEANG
+53 GYCESNK

-72 ASSWPTFLS
+72 ASSWPSFLS

-91 TEIFQPEPKTPKR
+91 LDIFQPEPKTPKR
-104 NIFKVGHKLEAVDKK
+104 NLFKVGHKLEAVDKK

-151 CKYDSRDIFTVGW
+151 CKYDTRDIFPVGW

-187 QRHARVNYT
+187 QRHARVSYT

-201 ELKEATPVTAHF
+201 ELKEATPVTAYF
-213 HTQCKPGPFINPLK
+213 HTQCKAGPFINPLK
-227 LPVILTGPSH
+227 LPAILTGPSH
-237 QSLAKLCLQEVLS
+237 QSLAKLCIQEILS

-257 LSPVLFGME
+257 LSPVLFNME
-266 GEVHIVTASSKNF
+266 GDTHILTASSKNF
-279 TVKIPVF
+279 TVKIPPF
-286 TKEKA
+286 TKDKEKA
-291 DEEMKGF
+291 NEELKTF
-298 LESLMGACH
+298 FESLLNACH
-307 ACKNLITL
+307 ACKNLISL
-315 ELEPEQCEKCSGNE
+315 ALEPEQCEKCSEKLETSTLN
-329 NTPAHQQTVSS
+329 ASSSTVMATNAPS
-340 ATPPKRQSKG
+340 TPPKRQSKG
-350 TESPIPK
+350 TDSPIPK
-357 RKKLSFPDSEPSTPV
+357 RKKLNFSDAE
-372 TAPSTSVST
+372 TS
-381 NSKTSSAKEAKPAA
+381 
-395 TPIATTKHETKI
+395 TPIAVPPKLSTKDSKPIVSPVVSNIQETKI

-427 AGMGERSSEADLDKS
+427 SADMRGGGRASDAEVEKREI
-442 MDRPSSSASSPGPL
+442 DCPSSSASSPGPT
-456 IPSGNINDWKIE
+456 IPNGNINDWKIE

-485 DLFRRHVSASN
+485 DLFRRHVSL
-496 IFVNVN
+496 
-502 SCDFFQ
+502 C
-508 EIDGKALLLL
+508 
-518 NSEMMMKYMDIK
+518 K
-530 LGPALKICNLVE
+530 LF
-542 KVNNRSNRHRHMSH
+542 

>member
-8 PRNVNSVCIATV
+8 PRNVFSICIATV

-43 LVDSSEIKAV
+43 LVDSSEIKPV
-53 GHCEANG
+53 GHCERNG

-91 TEIFQPEPKTPKR
+91 AEIFQTEPKTPPQ
-104 NIFKVGHKLEAVDKK
+104 NLFKVGHKLEAVDKK

-151 CKYDSRDIFTVGW
+151 CRYDSRDIFAVSW

-187 QRHARVNYT
+187 QRHARVNFT

-201 ELKEATPVTAHF
+201 VLKEATPVTAHF

-291 DEEMKGF
+291 DEEMKNF
-298 LESLMGACH
+298 LELLMSACH

-315 ELEPEQCEKCSGNE
+315 SREPEQCDKCSGNE
-329 NTPAHQQTVSS
+329 NTPSNQSS
-340 ATPPKRQSKG
+340 TPITPPKRHSKG
-350 TESPIPK
+350 TDSPIPK
-357 RKKLSFPDSEPSTPV
+357 RKKLSFPDSEPSTPL
-372 TAPSTSVST
+372 TNPSTSTST
-381 NSKTSSAKEAKPAA
+381 NNVKTSAAKETKPAISPMV
-395 TPIATTKHETKI
+395 TSPQEIKI

-427 AGMGERSSEADLDKS
+427 AAQGERALDNDLDKS
-442 MDRPSSSASSPGPL
+442 MDCPSSSASTSPGPS
-456 IPSGNINDWKIE
+456 IPNGNINDWKIE

-485 DLFRRHVSASN
+485 DLFRRHVSSSRVTKN
-496 IFVNVN
+496 FNE
-502 SCDFFQ
+502 D
-508 EIDGKALLLL
+508 
-518 NSEMMMKYMDIK
+518 
-530 LGPALKICNLVE
+530 
-542 KVNNRSNRHRHMSH
+542 

>member
-8 PRNVNSVCIATV
+8 PRNVNSICIATV

-43 LVDSSEIKAV
+43 LVDSSEIKPV
-53 GHCEANG
+53 GDCELNK

-72 ASSWPTFLS
+72 ASSWPSFLS
-81 KTLHGAEMAP
+81 KTLYGAEMAP
-91 TEIFQPEPKTPKR
+91 AEIFQPEPKTPKR
-104 NIFKVGHKLEAVDKK
+104 NVFKVGHKLEAVDKK

-128 VAAVKDDE
+128 VAAVKDNE

-151 CKYDSRDIFTVGW
+151 CNYDSRDIFPVGW
-164 CAKSCH
+164 CARSCH

-237 QSLAKLCLQEVLS
+237 QSLAKLCIQEILS

-257 LSPVLFGME
+257 LSPVLFNMD

-286 TKEKA
+286 TKERGN
-291 DEEMKGF
+291 EEIKNF
-298 LESLMGACH
+298 LESLLTACH
-307 ACKNLITL
+307 SCKNLITL
-315 ELEPEQCEKCSGNE
+315 ALEPEQCEKCSEKLEGS
-329 NTPAHQQTVSS
+329 HSS
-340 ATPPKRQSKG
+340 ASAASTTTTATTTTASSALQSSTPPKRSSKG
-350 TESPIPK
+350 GTDSPIPK
-357 RKKLSFPDSEPSTPV
+357 RKKLIFPDSEPSTPV
-372 TAPSTSVST
+372 DTSTP
-381 NSKTSSAKEAKPAA
+381 TS
-395 TPIATTKHETKI
+395 TPIASSTVVSVSMNTSTTSNVKESKPIVSPVVTNVLNQETKI

-427 AGMGERSSEADLDKS
+427 AEMRSGRASDIRRSSDIDMEKN
-442 MDRPSSSASSPGPL
+442 MDCPSSSASSPGPT

-485 DLFRRHVSASN
+485 DLFRRHVS
-496 IFVNVN
+496 
-502 SCDFFQ
+502 CY
-508 EIDGKALLLL
+508 K
-518 NSEMMMKYMDIK
+518 
-530 LGPALKICNLVE
+530 
-542 KVNNRSNRHRHMSH
+542 